1 MSVQEHHK
9 IFEQMEDNIQHS
21 NADEETKT
29 RLLRNLLNLKNQK
42 LNIMITGPTGA
53 GKSSTI
59 NAIFNMEVAKV
70 GVGVDPETEV
80 ITEYKL
86 GNMSLWDTP
95 GLGDGKENDDR
106 HAKAIIKKLNEIDDN
121 GEPLIDL
128 VLVILDGSI
137 RDLGTSYKLINTIII
152 PNLGKEAEKR
162 LLVAI
167 NQADMAM
174 KGKDRWDYDN
184 NKPTPKAEKF
194 LEEKVQSVKTR
205 IKEATGVNI
214 EPIYYCAGYK
224 EEGEEQRPYN
234 LSKLLYLIVKHIPSE
249 KRLLIVDNISKN
261 QEMWK
266 NNDELK
272 NYTTEIRS
280 SFGVETVLGGFVDSF
295 ETVLDDVL
303 DGVDTVLDGVL
314 EGVETVVEGVE
325 TVVDSVVDGVETV
338 VDGVKDFF
346 SSWF

>member
-106 HAKAIIKKLNEIDDN
+106 HAKAIIKKLNEIGDN

-234 LSKLLYLIVKHIPSE
+234 LSKLLYLIVKHIPSK
-249 KRLLIVDNISKN
+249 KRLLIEDQMNKGFKRGDGIFGAIGSVAVLSAENIKN
-261 QEMWK
+261 S
-266 NNDELK
+266 N
-272 NYTTEIRS
+272 
-280 SFGVETVLGGFVDSF
+280 FF
-295 ETVLDDVL
+295 
-303 DGVDTVLDGVL
+303 
-314 EGVETVVEGVE
+314 
-325 TVVDSVVDGVETV
+325 
-338 VDGVKDFF
+338 DFF
-346 SSWF
+346 GIKH